1 MLIEKYS
8 PELNSVCRI
17 PGICVTPAGTI
28 LIVYEC
34 RCERSDWAKTDIALR
49 RSVDGGKSF
58 SKKKI
63 IVHGGGKTVN
73 NPVLIADAGKT
84 LLLWQEEYKRTFIAE
99 SFDDGISFINKTEL
113 TEQLKRS
120 DYAYTVIACGP
131 GHGVAYGKGKY
142 IVPVWMAEN
151 ENPHAH
157 HPSRF
162 SALRSVDGG
171 KSWSMA
177 ELLDAEGL
185 TDPSE
190 ASAVLLENGKVL
202 LNIRNEN
209 PVQKR
214 YLTYLDPETLQFEK
228 PGFCESLTDPTC
240 YAGMTGGAGNI
251 FYSGCDDEEER
262 INLKIKQ
269 STDSGRTFRNK
280 RLISLCGGYSDIALS
295 KDGSELYVFYEKCE
309 GESIEL
315 HFCTVGC

>member
-1 MLIEKYS
+1 MLIEKFS

-17 PGICVTPAGTI
+17 PGICVTAAGTI

-34 RCERSDWAKTDIALR
+34 RCERSDWAKIDIALR

-58 SKKKI
+58 SERKI
-63 IVHGGGKTVN
+63 IVHGKGKTVN
-73 NPVLIADAGKT
+73 NPVLIADADKT

-131 GHGVAYGKGKY
+131 GHGVACGKGKY
-142 IVPVWMAEN
+142 IVPVWMAKN
-151 ENPHAH
+151 ENPLAH

-162 SALRSVDGG
+162 SAIRSTDGG
-171 KSWSMA
+171 KTWSMA
-177 ELLDAEGL
+177 ELLETDGL
-185 TDPSE
+185 IDPSE
-190 ASAVLLENGKVL
+190 ASAVMLENGKIL
-202 LNIRNEN
+202 FNIRNEN
-209 PVQKR
+209 PAQKR
-214 YLTYLDPETLQFEK
+214 FLSNFDTETLRFEK
-228 PGFCESLTDPTC
+228 LGFCESLTDPTC

-251 FYSGCDDEEER
+251 FYSGCDDKEER
-262 INLKIKQ
+262 VKLKIKQ
-269 STDSGRTFRNK
+269 SADNGRTFFDK
-280 RLISLCGGYSDIALS
+280 CLISQSGGYSDIALS

-315 HFCTVGC
+315 HFCITEC